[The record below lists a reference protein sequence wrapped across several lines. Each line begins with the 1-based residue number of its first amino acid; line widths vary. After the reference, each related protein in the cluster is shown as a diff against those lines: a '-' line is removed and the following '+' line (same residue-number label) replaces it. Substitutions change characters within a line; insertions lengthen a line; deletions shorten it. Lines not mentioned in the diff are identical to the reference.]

1 MSIPL
6 IYSVHSRDLAST
18 YSTATLREKVSKV
31 DSHFEFL
38 TFPKIYAFSLVQF
51 THFHTFWKYI
61 WIDILGRECALYYL
75 VYVSVSGTQYPL
87 TITLDPLPLPNEGDQ
102 LCLSDSQYSDTSIS
116 CDNGTPFIRIVT
128 WHFILALVCS
138 YLFPKEC

>member
-51 THFHTFWKYI
+51 THFHTF
-61 WIDILGRECALYYL
+61 
-75 VYVSVSGTQYPL
+75 
-87 TITLDPLPLPNEGDQ
+87 
-102 LCLSDSQYSDTSIS
+102 
-116 CDNGTPFIRIVT
+116 
-128 WHFILALVCS
+128 
-138 YLFPKEC
+138 